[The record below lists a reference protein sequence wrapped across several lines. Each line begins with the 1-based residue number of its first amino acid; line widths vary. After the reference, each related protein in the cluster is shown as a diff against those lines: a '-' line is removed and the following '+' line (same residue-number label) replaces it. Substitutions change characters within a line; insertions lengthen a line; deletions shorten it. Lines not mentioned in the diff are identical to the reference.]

1 MASLA
6 NLHFALLNRTTA
18 RRPPRDGIA
27 AVPASGGN
35 AVAESFPPRMVS
47 GDKYED
53 LNEFSLRQAAGT
65 DPVIRR
71 EVAHLAARASAK
83 LPRDG

>member
-6 NLHFALLNRTTA
+6 NLHYALLNRTAA

-27 AVPASGGN
+27 AVPASGDH
-35 AVAESFPPRMVS
+35 AVAELPASHAG

-53 LNEFSLRQAAGT
+53 LNEFSGGRLPARIRL
-65 DPVIRR
+65 IRR
-71 EVAHLAARASAK
+71 EVAHLAARAGAK